1 MQVKNL
7 SPFSSSRDEHF
18 VLSLLKILAAPL
30 SIFEMRFLKPVKL
43 SEVETED
50 QSVSENIE
58 NVIKKS
64 LQNPSRDQLNR
75 LPQERIRQA
84 THSLPQRENI
94 NPQFQQRVNSVMEVF
109 PQVDRNAVIA
119 GNL

>member
-7 SPFSSSRDEHF
+7 SPFGSSRDEHF
-18 VLSLLKILAAPL
+18 ILSLLRILAAPL

-43 SEVETED
+43 SEIESED
-50 QSVSENIE
+50 QTISENIE
-58 NVIKKS
+58 TVIKKS
-64 LQNPSRDQLNR
+64 IENPARDQLNR

-84 THSLPQRENI
+84 THSIPQRESI

-119 GNL
+119 GND